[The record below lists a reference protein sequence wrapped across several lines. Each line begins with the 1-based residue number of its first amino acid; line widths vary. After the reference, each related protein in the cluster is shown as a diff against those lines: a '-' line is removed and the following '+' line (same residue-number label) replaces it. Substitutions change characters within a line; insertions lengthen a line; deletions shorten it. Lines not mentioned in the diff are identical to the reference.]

1 MINNIN
7 YNHLYYFWV
16 VANEGGINKAASV
29 LHLTPQTISAQI
41 SSLETR
47 LGQKLFE
54 KQGRKL
60 KLTDFGSLTKSY
72 ADQMFITAREWMNIS
87 SSGENEITAMC
98 RVGITDGL
106 PKSLVSKWLSP
117 ILALNK
123 PVKLDCQDGKLDDLQ
138 DDLFSHQLDM
148 ILTDLPMSPDFKDQ
162 ASCQMIGKSSIGIFA
177 PDESADE
184 LITNFPKSINN
195 QPMVMP
201 GSNSIL
207 AMHLEQ
213 WLKENNIVPNIS
225 VYANDIALMKTLG
238 RDGFGLF
245 AAPLLVEE
253 EVTDKFHVKL
263 IGVVEGVIQ
272 DYYLITP
279 TRTIV
284 HPIVT
289 EVIEHAQQL
298 KDEHITGPN

>member
-1 MINNIN
+1 MISSIN

-41 SSLETR
+41 SSLESR
-47 LGQKLFE
+47 LGRPLFE

-60 KLTDFGSLTKSY
+60 KLTSFGVITKSY
-72 ADQMFITAREWMNIS
+72 ADEMFLTAQEWMNMT
-87 SSGENEITAMC
+87 SSGESDISTMC

-117 ILALNK
+117 VLTLGKEI
-123 PVKLDCQDGKLDDLQ
+123 KLDCQDGKLDDLQ
-138 DDLFSHQLDM
+138 DDLFSHTLDM
-148 ILTDLPMSPDFKDQ
+148 ILTDLPMHPDYKDL
-162 ASCQMIGKSSIGIFA
+162 ASCQMIGKSSVGIFA
-177 PDESADE
+177 PEENADQLKDE
-184 LITNFPKSINN
+184 FPHSLNG

-207 AMHLEQ
+207 SMHLEQ
-213 WLKENNIVPNIS
+213 WLRENEIKPKVS

-279 TRTIV
+279 KRTIV

-289 EVIEHAQQL
+289 EIIKQAQHL
-298 KDEHITGPN
+298 KDEHISGPN